1 MIPDI
6 DIQIM
11 NVDSSVLKIFG
22 NILSISE
29 LLSDNPRGSD
39 IVGAYPCLTVP
50 IMMGSWDCVRVHST
64 VMLQRS

>member
-11 NVDSSVLKIFG
+11 NVDSLVLKIFV

-39 IVGAYPCLTVP
+39 IVGAYPGPTDRS
-50 IMMGSWDCVRVHST
+50 MMGSWDCVRVHSI
-64 VMLQRS
+64 VVLQRS